1 MRKILLEE
9 VVQVSGEGHLVERT
23 AELKTPLCPSHSAK
37 LIISPLSELLLDV
50 SHYLEPLLTPIANS
64 QLRILS
70 PCSQILQA
78 YCDSI

>member
-9 VVQVSGEGHLVERT
+9 VVQVSEEGHLVERT

-50 SHYLEPLLTPIANS
+50 SH
-64 QLRILS
+64 
-70 PCSQILQA
+70 
-78 YCDSI
+78 